1 MLGHLRSP
9 MNLLERVLAFGAA
22 ALLVVALPLTDE
34 LGFGLAA
41 LVLGWHIWR
50 SRSTQA
56 LTL

>member
-1 MLGHLRSP
+1 M
-9 MNLLERVLAFGAA
+9 M
-22 ALLVVALPLTDE
+22 ALCLVTDE